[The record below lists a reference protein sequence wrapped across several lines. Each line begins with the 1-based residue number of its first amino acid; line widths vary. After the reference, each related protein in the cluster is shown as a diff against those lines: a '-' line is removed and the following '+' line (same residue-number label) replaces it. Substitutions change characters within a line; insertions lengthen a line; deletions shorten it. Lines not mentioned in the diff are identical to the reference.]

1 MIETAS
7 WPPKCATDSSGRRAQ
22 DSRPAPAAS
31 ASPLPDQAIR
41 SRPARPRG
49 LIPGRERGLRSLGDS
64 IGKPSAIF
72 RAHTRILHRTF
83 INNMH
88 PVDRKMLIR
97 QQRFDLRAAAL
108 LRPFFRPHLAMTTL
122 ALRQSFAAIRWMED
136 FHLQADQPPLSGPGG
151 MLV

>member
-49 LIPGRERGLRSLGDS
+49 LRNSGPRARPPQPWRLDRQAFC
-64 IGKPSAIF
+64 AI
-72 RAHTRILHRTF
+72 
-83 INNMH
+83 M
-88 PVDRKMLIR
+88 
-97 QQRFDLRAAAL
+97 
-108 LRPFFRPHLAMTTL
+108 
-122 ALRQSFAAIRWMED
+122 WMED
-136 FHLQADQPPLSGPGG
+136 FHLQAVVRTRHTKKAPGESGLRGTFDERSRAQGALVLLSQKVAADGKENH
-151 MLV
+151 